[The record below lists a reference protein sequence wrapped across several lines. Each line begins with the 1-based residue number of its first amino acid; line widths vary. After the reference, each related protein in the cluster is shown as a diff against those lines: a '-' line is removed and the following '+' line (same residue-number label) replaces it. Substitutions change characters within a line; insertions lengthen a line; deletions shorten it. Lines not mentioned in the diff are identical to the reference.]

1 MSMRPL
7 SKAGIV
13 CVLLALLVGGLV
25 FNHYNGFTNPT
36 QALAQMLNAAFW
48 GGLVWAAIFTIIMA
62 VLFLSA

>member
-1 MSMRPL
+1 MRPL

-13 CVLLALLVGGLV
+13 CVLLALIAGGLV
-25 FNHYNGFTNPT
+25 FNHYNGFTSPAE
-36 QALAQMLNAAFW
+36 ALVQMLSAALW

>member
-1 MSMRPL
+1 MRPL

-13 CVLLALLVGGLV
+13 CVLLALLAGGLV
-25 FNHYNGFTNPT
+25 FNHYNGFTQP
-36 QALAQMLNAAFW
+36 AAAFSQMLGAAFW